1 MAGVLLRVC
10 AAAAVLA
17 GFGLSTACNSTSD
30 LPIGSEYTPSETI
43 TINEGDV
50 LKISFATAKGLDTT
64 QEVRRD
70 GRISLAIVGEVV
82 AAGLTP
88 GQLANELANL
98 YAAELVSKEVT
109 VTVVSS
115 SFEVVVSGAVLRPG
129 KVLSKRPLTAFEAVM
144 EAGGFDNAKADM
156 KRVVVVRREG
166 SSVRNYTLNLA
177 EVLDRRTGQAFF
189 LKPFDIVFV
198 PNRVN
203 WF

>member
-1 MAGVLLRVC
+1 MIRVHCLTRPASAASLLKTARAGVLLRVC
-10 AAAAVLA
+10 AAVGVLFGVGLTA
-17 GFGLSTACNSTSD
+17 GCNSTPDMPVASH
-30 LPIGSEYTPSETI
+30 YTPSETI

-98 YAAELVSKEVT
+98 YAAELVSKDVT

-115 SFEVVVSGAVLRPG
+115 SFEVVVSGAVVRPG
-129 KVLSKRPLTAFEAVM
+129 KILSKRPLTAF
-144 EAGGFDNAKADM
+144 AGRGGSP
-156 KRVVVVRREG
+156 RR
-166 SSVRNYTLNLA
+166 
-177 EVLDRRTGQAFF
+177 
-189 LKPFDIVFV
+189 
-198 PNRVN
+198 
-203 WF
+203 